1 MFIRHSTPSNSK
13 WDKKKNKKTPTQDY
27 YWTNKKNLNIHLF
40 AGINKWI
47 YSVSYLERHLNINKQ
62 TPSVRQKHYQ
72 WRTHFFLLQESPIY
86 TLYSY
91 TLAAERYLSQ
101 PAMLKSQSVQKMLRP
116 RTCTVMSLWLNVY
129 SLLWTKKCITKT
141 QCGCVQYRL
150 PKGLY
155 LARSSR
161 NVQNHCRLYT
171 RYQHLKRSHKQNI
184 HLNAW
189 SIHPPLHVRYILYIC
204 QQYTSN
210 QIISFHHLLLCV
222 TR

>member
-13 WDKKKNKKTPTQDY
+13 WDEKKNKKTPTQDY

-62 TPSVRQKHYQ
+62 TPSVRQIHYQ
-72 WRTHFFLLQESPIY
+72 WRTHFFFFRKALYIHVASCGKVSFPASHAKKPICSKNVQTENLHGSVSMAQCIY
-86 TLYSY
+86 T
-91 TLAAERYLSQ
+91 
-101 PAMLKSQSVQKMLRP
+101 
-116 RTCTVMSLWLNVY
+116 
-129 SLLWTKKCITKT
+129 LLWTKKCITKT

-161 NVQNHCRLYT
+161 NVQNHCRLYIHCINISREVTNRTSILLDPFT
-171 RYQHLKRSHKQNI
+171 RLCMFAIYYIFVNNTHPIKQ
-184 HLNAW
+184 LA
-189 SIHPPLHVRYILYIC
+189 SITFFSV
-204 QQYTSN
+204 
-210 QIISFHHLLLCV
+210 
-222 TR
+222 